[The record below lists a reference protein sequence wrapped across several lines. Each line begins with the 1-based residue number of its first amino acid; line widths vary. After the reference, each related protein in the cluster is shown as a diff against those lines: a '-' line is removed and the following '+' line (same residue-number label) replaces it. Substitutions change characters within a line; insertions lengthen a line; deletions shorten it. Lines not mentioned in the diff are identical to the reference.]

1 MAILQ
6 GSGYELPIRIT
17 DSEGRVIT
25 DADVVAGS
33 FTFGELEKEYG
44 EGGEVYFDG
53 EQESWILPLSEEET
67 FAMNKTVEWQA
78 RFLFVNGL
86 TDGTIPKE
94 ENVFSSINKR
104 RFTSGGEGNA

>member
-6 GSGYELPIRIT
+6 GSGYELPIMIT

-44 EGGEVYFDG
+44 EGGEVYFDSDK
-53 EQESWILPLSEEET
+53 EMWILPLSEEET

-78 RFLFVNGL
+78 RFLMANGKP
-86 TDGTIPKE
+86 DGTIPKS
-94 ENVFSSINKR
+94 ENVYESINKR
-104 RFTSGGEGNA
+104 RFTGGGEDA

>member
-17 DSEGRVIT
+17 SPDGRVIT

-67 FAMNKTVEWQA
+67 FAMRGTVEWQA
-78 RFLFVNGL
+78 RFLMVDGKP
-86 TDGTIPKE
+86 DGTIPKY
-94 ENVFSSINKR
+94 ENVYSSINKR
-104 RFTSGGEGNA
+104 RFTAGGDENA

>member
-44 EGGEVYFDG
+44 EGGEVYFDA

-67 FAMNKTVEWQA
+67 FEMRGTVEWQA

-86 TDGTIPKE
+86 PDGTKPKS
-94 ENVFSSINKR
+94 ENVYASINKR
-104 RFTSGGEGNA
+104 RFTGGGEENA